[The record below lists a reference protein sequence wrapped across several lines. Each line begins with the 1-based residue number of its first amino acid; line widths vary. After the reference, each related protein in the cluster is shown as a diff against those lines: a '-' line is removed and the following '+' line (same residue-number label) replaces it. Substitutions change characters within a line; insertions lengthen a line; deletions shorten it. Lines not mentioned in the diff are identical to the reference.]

1 MQGEA
6 AVDVARYEGLVHST
20 AVRFSPYIE
29 DDFDDV
35 KQVLRIKV
43 WRALLSY
50 DATRDLR
57 LASQDRYVFG
67 CVTNQVKD
75 LIKKRKRSD
84 FEMGIEDAVPT
95 IGSEEFSLLDSFEL
109 RVGLTTSHDQVY
121 SIVEDEPVN
130 LPSTLTGHEK
140 RIVNLLLLDLQ
151 HIEVARALGMTKAEI
166 ARAIRTIRDKMADW
180 KPTLEVRGSLPHRV
194 AA

>member
-1 MQGEA
+1 MQGDS
-6 AVDVARYEGLVHST
+6 AVDVSRYEGLVHST

-50 DATRDLR
+50 DADRDRR
-57 LASQDRYVFG
+57 LGSQDRYVFG
-67 CVTNQVKD
+67 CLTNQVKD

-95 IGSEEFSLLDSFEL
+95 IGSEEFSLIDSFEL
-109 RVGLTTSHDQVY
+109 KVGLTTSHEQVY
-121 SIVEDEPVN
+121 SVVEDDPIQ
-130 LPSTLTGHEK
+130 LPSTLTPLEK
-140 RIVNLLLLDLQ
+140 QIVNLLMLDLQ
-151 HIEVARALGMTKAEI
+151 HIEAARVLGMTKAEI
-166 ARAIRTIRDKMADW
+166 ARAVRSIRDKMADW
-180 KPTLEVRGSLPHRV
+180 KPSPAVSRPQQL
-194 AA
+194 AAA